1 MMRPMRV
8 LVTGCAGFIGAATT
22 HALLD
27 RGDQVTGVDN
37 MNAYYEPA
45 LKEARLARLQ
55 AKSGFTFMRADLAD
69 RAAMEGVFKA
79 SAFDRV
85 IHLGAQAGVRFSTEQ
100 PAAFVDSNLVGT
112 ANVLEG
118 CRHQRVSGLVLASTS
133 SVYGLRSSLPFNES
147 SPASHPISLY
157 SATKRANELMAHS
170 YAHLFGVPSTAL
182 RFFTVYGPWGR
193 PDMALFKFTR
203 SILEGTPIEIYNN
216 GHHSRDFTYV
226 DDVVAAVV
234 AAADRPATPDPTFRT
249 AEPAEASSSAPWRVY
264 NVGCGSPVPL
274 LRYIELI
281 EQCTG
286 RAAIRTMLGPQ
297 AGDVADTFADTAAL
311 KRDFGFVPRV
321 PVEEGVRRFVEWF
334 RAYYRV

>member
-1 MMRPMRV
+1 MRRMRV
-8 LVTGCAGFIGAATT
+8 LVTGCAGFIGAATA

-27 RGDQVTGVDN
+27 RGDDVVGLDN

-45 LKEARLARLQ
+45 LKEARLERLR
-55 AKSGFTFMRADLAD
+55 AKPGFAFVRADLAD
-69 RAAMEGVFKA
+69 RDGVSAVFEGG
-79 SAFDRV
+79 AFDRV
-85 IHLGAQAGVRFSTEQ
+85 IHLGAQAGVRFSTEN

-118 CRHQRVSGLVLASTS
+118 CRRHGVRGLVFASTS
-133 SVYGLRSSLPFNES
+133 SVYGLRTALPFRES
-147 SPASHPISLY
+147 TAASHPISLY

-170 YAHLFGVPSTAL
+170 YAHLFGLPCTGL

-203 SILEGTPIEIYNN
+203 SILAGEPIEIYNN

-234 AAADRPATPDPTFRT
+234 AAADRPAAPDPAFRA
-249 AEPAEASSSAPWRVY
+249 AEPAEAASSAPWRLY
-264 NVGCGSPVPL
+264 NVGCGNPVPL

-286 RAAIRTMLGPQ
+286 RQAVRRMLPAQ
-297 AGDVADTFADTAAL
+297 PGDVADTYADTAAL
-311 KRDFGFVPRV
+311 RRDLGVTPRV

-334 RAYYRV
+334 RGYYRM